1 MRHGRNLKKY
11 IDEISPGASEN
22 NKMLA
27 DNYKNNI
34 MFRLDINKLM
44 PILELQH
51 I

>member
-1 MRHGRNLKKY
+1 MREIWKNIN

-34 MFRLDINKLM
+34 MFSLDIYKSM